1 MQVPV
6 EPALDVVL
14 LVVEVVLALVDDVEA
29 FVEVEVDV
37 DFVLVA
43 SVVAVVDAF
52 VDEATEVWA
61 APQVNTVGPGMVY
74 EVTVG

>member
-6 EPALDVVL
+6 EPELDDVL
-14 LVVEVVLALVDDVEA
+14 LVLDEVLALVDDDDVVALVVE
-29 FVEVEVDV
+29 EVDE

-43 SVVAVVDAF
+43 SVVAVVD
-52 VDEATEVWA
+52 EAAVLWA
-61 APQVNTVGPGMVY
+61 APQVNTVGPGIVY